1 MQEFLL
7 SVDDAGANVNRSVAL
22 AGTSIAIFTFTLGF
36 FYPRLSFLSSDN
48 LTLFQIALTV
58 IGLAIFSLVISGVY
72 FYAVTLVPLHD
83 RTKADKYRRRA
94 DTLWLVGFSL
104 LVLEPSL
111 ILFTVGL
118 TAVADVY
125 LVMWIGYVVFQ
136 FYMFAEIQSLR
147 RKANPMNASN

>member
-1 MQEFLL
+1 MEEFLL

-48 LTLFQIALTV
+48 FVLFQIALTV

-72 FYAVTLVPLHD
+72 FYAVTLVPSHD
-83 RTKADKYRRRA
+83 RPKADKYRRRA
-94 DTLWLVGFSL
+94 DTLWLIGFSL

-111 ILFTVGL
+111 ILFTVEL
-118 TAVADVY
+118 TAVAVIY
-125 LVMWIGYVVFQ
+125 LLLWMSYSIFQ

-147 RKANPMNASN
+147 RKTNP